1 MNYRHLTREEIN
13 ILFSQNCLAEDW
25 HDITVTDGFRA
36 ENIFNTRFYGNI
48 RLGVFSG
55 MIEVEKG
62 ITKKCGIY
70 NSHIRNCVIAD
81 NVYISGVKSLA
92 NFSIEENVVI
102 ENVGALDVQGETTFG
117 NGTEIEILNEGGGRE
132 LPIFDRLSS
141 QIAYLAVLYRHDM
154 QFTDTLLGMIRK
166 YSESKRAGQGRIGR
180 GARILDAHI
189 LRNVNIGSFTT
200 ISGASL
206 LEEGTIMST
215 SDDPTYIGEG
225 VIAKKF
231 IILSGS
237 RIDSSAII
245 DKSFIG
251 QCVAMGKQFSAENS
265 AFFANCEA
273 FHGEAC
279 SFFAG
284 PYTVTHHKST
294 LMIASLCSFFNAGSG
309 TNQSN
314 HMYKLG
320 PVHEGIFGRGSKTG
334 SFAYLILP
342 TVVGAYTVVMGK
354 HYVNFDTSDFPFS
367 YITEEKGR
375 SELTPAMNIFSVGT
389 RRDSEKWPKRDKRK
403 NPDKPDLIQFDL
415 FNPYIVGKM
424 LNGMAILEE
433 LADKTLKTQDFV
445 NYKGINIKRLLLKA
459 TRKYYEMGLKVY
471 IGQEFIKQLE
481 GIETLTSWEKIR
493 EKLCRGSEEGTDCWV
508 EICGMFSPKSKVDE
522 LINSVKQGEISSLD
536 DLQKHFAKIH
546 DHYAEWSWN
555 WCSAMILRNSG
566 LNVTTFS
573 KEDLILILKDWKTNA
588 IKMNN
593 MILKDAE
600 KEFNTGS
607 RLGFGLDGDE
617 NTRDLDFQ
625 AVRGTYEKN
634 KFVVALQKEIKEI
647 EAKADYLVAYL
658 EKC

>member
-13 ILFSQNCLAEDW
+13 TLFSQNCLAEDW
-25 HDITVTDGFRA
+25 HDITVTDGFRPD
-36 ENIFNTRFYGNI
+36 NIFNTSFYGSI

-70 NSHIRNCVIAD
+70 NSHIRNCSIAD
-81 NVYISGVKSLA
+81 NVYISEVKSLA
-92 NFSIEENVVI
+92 NFSIEENAAI
-102 ENVGALDVQGETTFG
+102 ENVGALDVQGSTTFG

-132 LPIFDRLSS
+132 LPIYDRLTS
-141 QIAYLAVLYRHDM
+141 QIAYLAVLYRHDRL
-154 QFTDTLLGMIRK
+154 FTDTLLGMIRQ
-166 YSESKRAGQGRIGR
+166 YCESKRSGQGRIGK

-189 LRNVNIGSFTT
+189 LRNVNIGPHTT

-215 SDDPTYIGEG
+215 SEDPTYIGEG

-237 RIDSSAII
+237 KVDSSAII
-245 DKSFIG
+245 DKSFVG

-265 AFFANCEA
+265 LFFANCEA

-342 TVVGAYTVVMGK
+342 SVIGAYTVVMGK
-354 HYVNFDTSDFPFS
+354 HYANFDTSDFPFS

-389 RRDSEKWPKRDKRK
+389 RRDTEKWPKRDKRK
-403 NPDKPDLIQFDL
+403 SPDKLDLIHFDL
-415 FNPYIVGKM
+415 FNPFIVGKM
-424 LNGMAILEE
+424 LNGMAILGE
-433 LADKTLKTQDFV
+433 LADKALKTQDFV
-445 NYKGINIKRLLLKA
+445 NHKGININRLLLKA

-471 IGQEFIKQLE
+471 IGQEFIKRLE
-481 GIETLTSWEKIR
+481 GIETMTPWEKIR
-493 EKLCRGSEEGTDCWV
+493 ERLNRGSEEGTGRWV
-508 EICGMFSPKSKVDE
+508 EICGMFSPKDKVDE
-522 LINSVKQGEISSLD
+522 LLESVKSGKVSNLEE
-536 DLQKHFAKIH
+536 LQAQLREIH

-555 WCSAMILRNSG
+555 WCAAMISRNTGVDVNNLSR
-566 LNVTTFS
+566 
-573 KEDLILILKDWKTNA
+573 EELILILKDWKTNA
-588 IKMNN
+588 LKMNN

-600 KEFNTGS
+600 KEFDPGS

-617 NTRDLDFQ
+617 STRDLDFQ
-625 AVRGTYEKN
+625 AVRGIYPEN
-634 KFVVALQKEIKEI
+634 KFVIGLQNEIRVI
-647 EAKADYLVAYL
+647 EGKADKLLALL